1 MVLAMRA
8 YNSAAAPQFPQLAVK
23 TYAAHPVWKGSTT
36 EEVRFR
42 PLSKKDAVKI
52 FHHARR
58 LERQTATTRRDAFGR
73 VSTQGAIGRLGI
85 LVLHALAFDFL
96 NYRTGRLDP
105 CRASIAEKA
114 GCSIRSVARALN
126 RLRDA
131 GILNWVRRCAGRL
144 IDGQFILEQES
155 NAYGIASPASW
166 RGYRPAEDPPAPHRE
181 AWGAAPALPALGVQA
196 GDGAGR
202 MVAILEGGGTRLGES
217 IARLGRRR

>member
-1 MVLAMRA
+1 MKAF
-8 YNSAAAPQFPQLAVK
+8 NSAAAPQFPQLAVK

-58 LERQTATTRRDAFGR
+58 LERQTAITRRDAFGR
-73 VSTQGAIGRLGI
+73 SSTQGALGRVGI

-105 CRASIAEKA
+105 CRASIAAKA
-114 GCSIRSVARALN
+114 GVSLRTVSRALN

-144 IDGQFILEQES
+144 IDGHFILEQES
-155 NAYGIASPASW
+155 NAYGIASPGSW
-166 RGYRPAEDPPAPHRE
+166 RGYRPAPEPPTPERS
-181 AWGAAPALPALGVQA
+181 AWGAAPQVPALALQA
-196 GDGAGR
+196 GDGRRRIQAL
-202 MVAILEGGGTRLGES
+202 LEGGSDPLGES
-217 IARLGRRR
+217 LARLGRRR